1 MNIALWVAA
10 GLLAL
15 SFLAAGGMK
24 LSQPKEKLAAAG
36 MGWTEDFSS
45 TGVKLI
51 ATAEVLGA
59 IGLILPPLVSVAPVL
74 APIAA
79 TGLLITMIGAA
90 IVHVRRG
97 EGQAVVA
104 PLVLGLVA
112 AFVAY
117 GRFFLVPFGA

>member
-1 MNIALWVAA
+1 MNIALWVVA

-15 SFLAAGGMK
+15 AFLGAGGMK
-24 LSQPKEKLAAAG
+24 LSQPKEKLQASG
-36 MGWTEDFSS
+36 MGWTEDFSV

-51 ATAEVLGA
+51 GTAEVLGA
-59 IGLILPPLVSVAPVL
+59 IGLILPPLVNIAPVL

-79 TGLLITMIGAA
+79 VGLLVTMIGAA
-90 IVHVRRG
+90 VVHVRRG
-97 EGQAVVA
+97 ETQALAA
-104 PLVLGLVA
+104 PVVLGLLA

>member
-1 MNIALWVAA
+1 MNIALWVVA

-15 SFLAAGGMK
+15 AFVGAGAMK
-24 LSQPKEKLAAAG
+24 LSQPKEKLQASG
-36 MGWTEDFSS
+36 MGWTEDFSA

-51 ATAEVLGA
+51 GTAEVLGA
-59 IGLILPPLVSVAPVL
+59 IGLILPPLVNIAPVL

-79 TGLLITMIGAA
+79 VGLAVTMVGAA

-97 EGQAVVA
+97 ESKALGAPVV
-104 PLVLGLVA
+104 LFLLA